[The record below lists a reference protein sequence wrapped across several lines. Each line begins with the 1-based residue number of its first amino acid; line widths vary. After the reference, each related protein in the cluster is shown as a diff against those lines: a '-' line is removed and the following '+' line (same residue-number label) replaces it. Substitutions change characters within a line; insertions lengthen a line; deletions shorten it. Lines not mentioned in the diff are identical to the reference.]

1 MKKLPLVLS
10 LLGLANSAWAADS
23 IDVQFK
29 GTLTN
34 PTCTAAFTG
43 SNGTDLHFPTIKA
56 SDFSSLSNGALVPGA
71 PVPGYIKFSAC
82 GGGVSAVTIK
92 FVGNSV
98 SGYGFQGKS
107 TYFRTAAGGDSKLGL
122 VLFKN
127 NTDTSEENAIYMG
140 EVSAQRF
147 ELTSLVK
154 EGDDYKYNVF
164 GRIALSNSS
173 KEMNNSLGE
182 LTASGVINIGYE

>member
-1 MKKLPLVLS
+1 MKKIPLVLLMLS
-10 LLGLANSAWAADS
+10 AANTASAADA

-34 PTCTAAFTG
+34 PTCTATFTG

-71 PVPGYIKFSAC
+71 PVPGYIKFAAC

-98 SGYGFQGKS
+98 SGYGFQGNQRIFERQLEVIPS
-107 TYFRTAAGGDSKLGL
+107 LGWCCSKITQTLPRK
-122 VLFKN
+122 VLFIWGMFLP
-127 NTDTSEENAIYMG
+127 S
-140 EVSAQRF
+140 V
-147 ELTSLVK
+147 LT
-154 EGDDYKYNVF
+154 
-164 GRIALSNSS
+164 
-173 KEMNNSLGE
+173 
-182 LTASGVINIGYE
+182 